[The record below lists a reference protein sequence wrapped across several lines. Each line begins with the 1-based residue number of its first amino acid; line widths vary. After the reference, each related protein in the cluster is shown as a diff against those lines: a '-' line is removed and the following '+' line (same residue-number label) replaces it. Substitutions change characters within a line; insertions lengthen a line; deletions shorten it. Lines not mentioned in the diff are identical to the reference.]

1 VVPWKGSHAA
11 LRSILRPRCTSCV
24 VLNRYPGSRGLQ
36 GSEREPQFG
45 YILCPVESPVR
56 QFLDPAHPV
65 DKGLFMHAEN
75 LGSLLPRAIVRKE
88 SSQRLSKSL
97 RG

>member
-1 VVPWKGSHAA
+1 M
-11 LRSILRPRCTSCV
+11 
-24 VLNRYPGSRGLQ
+24 
-36 GSEREPQFG
+36 FG
-45 YILCPVESPVR
+45 YILCPVESPAR

-88 SSQRLSKSL
+88 SSQRLSKL
-97 RG
+97 RIVGGVVFEKWSEDLSDGPLRLVQVTWQKR